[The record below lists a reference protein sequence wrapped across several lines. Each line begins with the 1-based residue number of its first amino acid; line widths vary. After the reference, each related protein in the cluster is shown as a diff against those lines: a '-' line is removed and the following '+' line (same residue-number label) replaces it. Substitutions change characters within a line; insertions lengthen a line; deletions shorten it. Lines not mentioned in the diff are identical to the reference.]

1 MELLDLSPDLL
12 ALLLAHC
19 THTDWAHCACTCAA
33 LRSAV
38 GDQRECCL
46 SATELSL
53 GKLPLLL
60 CPSLRQLSSLRE
72 LRLRWVPIGDAHL
85 SAVAGLPQLSLL
97 DLTGAARV
105 TNNGVR
111 LVLAGCPAIE
121 ELHLTFCEC
130 VGYVVVLEAMRRC
143 PRLRLLRRQPEWM
156 DGTFLTPWGEE
167 HTYYADGS
175 FQFSRASESRGWVCQ
190 CRPLPSAASS
200 DVVEDR
206 LLYTDID
213 GTWSHNGRV
222 GVLMRPHSKGR
233 REIATAEMQRADV
246 PVATRAVFANASV

>member
-1 MELLDLSPDLL
+1 MTPRPASTVALGKLARERAPRQFMELLDLSPDLL

-38 GDQRECCL
+38 GDQRERCL

-121 ELHLTFCEC
+121 ERT
-130 VGYVVVLEAMRRC
+130 
-143 PRLRLLRRQPEWM
+143 
-156 DGTFLTPWGEE
+156 T
-167 HTYYADGS
+167 S
-175 FQFSRASESRGWVCQ
+175 
-190 CRPLPSAASS
+190 PLPHDLSPTCPGLSRS
-200 DVVEDR
+200 C
-206 LLYTDID
+206 T
-213 GTWSHNGRV
+213 
-222 GVLMRPHSKGR
+222 
-233 REIATAEMQRADV
+233 
-246 PVATRAVFANASV
+246 

>member
-19 THTDWAHCACTCAA
+19 THSDWAHCACSCAA

-38 GDQRECCL
+38 GDQRERCL

-72 LRLRWVPIGDAHL
+72 LRLRRVPIGDAHL

-97 DLTGAARV
+97 DCTGAARV

-121 ELHLTFCEC
+121 ERTASPFAS
-130 VGYVVVLEAMRRC
+130 GYHDLSPTC
-143 PRLRLLRRQPEWM
+143 PGL
-156 DGTFLTPWGEE
+156 
-167 HTYYADGS
+167 
-175 FQFSRASESRGWVCQ
+175 SRSC
-190 CRPLPSAASS
+190 
-200 DVVEDR
+200 
-206 LLYTDID
+206 T
-213 GTWSHNGRV
+213 
-222 GVLMRPHSKGR
+222 
-233 REIATAEMQRADV
+233 
-246 PVATRAVFANASV
+246 

>member
-1 MELLDLSPDLL
+1 VLHQKFMELLDLSPDLL

-38 GDQRECCL
+38 GDQREACL
-46 SATELSL
+46 SATELTL

-60 CPSLRQLSSLRE
+60 CPSLRQLSRLRE
-72 LRLRWVPIGDAHL
+72 LRLRRVPIGDAHL

-121 ELHLTFCEC
+121 ERATSPLAS
-130 VGYVVVLEAMRRC
+130 GYHDLSPTC
-143 PRLRLLRRQPEWM
+143 PGL
-156 DGTFLTPWGEE
+156 
-167 HTYYADGS
+167 
-175 FQFSRASESRGWVCQ
+175 SRSC
-190 CRPLPSAASS
+190 
-200 DVVEDR
+200 
-206 LLYTDID
+206 T
-213 GTWSHNGRV
+213 
-222 GVLMRPHSKGR
+222 
-233 REIATAEMQRADV
+233 
-246 PVATRAVFANASV
+246 